1 MVESALKL
9 MVEEC
14 MHRGAHN
21 LLYQAIYLHMFTH
34 VHKNLR
40 FYLQNNFV
48 NVKAAQDMMDQKDQ
62 MVKNFSPYTND
73 CVEALG
79 VLNID
84 DINAPIARDY
94 VQFNT
99 QPDMNNFYKAGKLF
113 DFQKNPAA
121 RL

>member
-1 MVESALKL
+1 
-9 MVEEC
+9 
-14 MHRGAHN
+14 
-21 LLYQAIYLHMFTH
+21 MFTH
-34 VHKNLR
+34 VHKNLN
-40 FYLQNNFV
+40 FYLREGFV
-48 NVKAAQDMMDQKDQ
+48 NPKAAQNMMDQKDQ
-62 MVKNFSPYTND
+62 MVKNFAPYTND

-113 DFQKNPAA
+113 DFQKGVQP